1 MAFSTCVKVM
11 KSMPDNC
18 IDRVLAD
25 LPYCTTQCARGMI
38 IPFERLWREYLRIAK
53 PEAAIVAT

>member
-1 MAFSTCVKVM
+1 
-11 KSMPDNC
+11 MPDNC